1 MSTTD
6 RAELTKIFAENF
18 NSSLGIKMEK
28 SGRPYELET
37 FADDFFS
44 RLNTEYNK
52 KAEIIKKIYLNNTKK
67 FFFLNKQEGN
77 ITKKKYYQTQEPFK
91 TKKKKKKTFSNSVFD
106 EQEPWRPTYIHN
118 RYFEKFNKLNHEHD
132 PNSWEQVK

>member
-52 KAEIIKKIYLNNTKK
+52 KAETVKKIYLYNTKK
-67 FFFLNKQEGN
+67 IFFL
-77 ITKKKYYQTQEPFK
+77 I
-91 TKKKKKKTFSNSVFD
+91 
-106 EQEPWRPTYIHN
+106 N
-118 RYFEKFNKLNHEHD
+118 RKEI
-132 PNSWEQVK
+132 

>member
-52 KAEIIKKIYLNNTKK
+52 KAETVKKIYLYNTKK
-67 FFFLNKQEGN
+67 IFFLINRKKIKQKKN
-77 ITKKKYYQTQEPFK
+77 IIKLKNHLKQKKRKKKHFQTQFL
-91 TKKKKKKTFSNSVFD
+91 T
-106 EQEPWRPTYIHN
+106 
-118 RYFEKFNKLNHEHD
+118 NKNLGDQHIFIIDTLKNLI
-132 PNSWEQVK
+132 N

>member
-28 SGRPYELET
+28 SGRAYELET

-44 RLNTEYNK
+44 RLNNEYNK
-52 KAEIIKKIYLNNTKK
+52 KAETVKKILYNQKKKNLYLNRK
-67 FFFLNKQEGN
+67 E
-77 ITKKKYYQTQEPFK
+77 I
-91 TKKKKKKTFSNSVFD
+91 
-106 EQEPWRPTYIHN
+106 
-118 RYFEKFNKLNHEHD
+118 
-132 PNSWEQVK
+132 

>member
-6 RAELTKIFAENF
+6 RAESTKIFAENF

-28 SGRPYELET
+28 SGRAYELET

-52 KAEIIKKIYLNNTKK
+52 KAETVKKIYLYNTKK
-67 FFFLNKQEGN
+67 IFFLINRK
-77 ITKKKYYQTQEPFK
+77 FK

>member
-28 SGRPYELET
+28 SGRAYELET

-44 RLNTEYNK
+44 RLNNEYNK
-52 KAEIIKKIYLNNTKK
+52 KAETVKKILYN
-67 FFFLNKQEGN
+67 Q
-77 ITKKKYYQTQEPFK
+77 
-91 TKKKKKKTFSNSVFD
+91 KKKKFIFK
-106 EQEPWRPTYIHN
+106 
-118 RYFEKFNKLNHEHD
+118 
-132 PNSWEQVK
+132 

>member
-28 SGRPYELET
+28 SGRAYELET

-44 RLNTEYNK
+44 RLNNEYNK
-52 KAEIIKKIYLNNTKK
+52 NFIKLKNHLNQKK
-67 FFFLNKQEGN
+67 G
-77 ITKKKYYQTQEPFK
+77 KKKLFQIQFLT
-91 TKKKKKKTFSNSVFD
+91 
-106 EQEPWRPTYIHN
+106 
-118 RYFEKFNKLNHEHD
+118 NKSHGNQHILIIDTLKNLT
-132 PNSWEQVK
+132 N

>member
-28 SGRPYELET
+28 SGRAYELET

-44 RLNTEYNK
+44 RLNNEYNK
-52 KAEIIKKIYLNNTKK
+52 KAETVKKILYNQKKKNLYLNRK
-67 FFFLNKQEGN
+67 
-77 ITKKKYYQTQEPFK
+77 
-91 TKKKKKKTFSNSVFD
+91 
-106 EQEPWRPTYIHN
+106 
-118 RYFEKFNKLNHEHD
+118 EK
-132 PNSWEQVK
+132 